1 MFSFKFFASVF
12 IIIFLI
18 FIGTFLREPLF
29 IISSLPLFCYFIL
42 SLIFSPSIPL
52 EINVKREND
61 ESLIQEGNSFSVK
74 ISIENRDEN
83 PCLIFINDLLH
94 EKLSLSEG
102 SNIMLYELK
111 GKEKLSMNYIVT
123 PLDIGSFEVGP
134 LNVQLMDYSG
144 NYFKEYFFDEK
155 IKIKVYPFYEFFE
168 KLNVKSKHLR
178 FWLGENLSRKT
189 GVGLEFFGISEL
201 LPNEYTRRINWKAT
215 AKTNK
220 LMKNVY
226 HAELGGDS
234 LLIVDLREV
243 NNVNMDGL
251 SLVSYIKRASIFLSY
266 NLLKERHRL
275 GLLILGDFIY
285 KIPLGFGKK
294 QFDKM
299 LLVILESKTG
309 SQVDIRILNEYVK
322 IVFPVSTRIFIVTP
336 AIDLDVLYSI
346 AELYLRGYQIIT
358 IIPSP
363 LPNFKADYLYERI
376 LKMERESIA
385 SLLRRYS
392 MVVEWDLRKPLNL
405 EIKKIAKVWNK
416 YLR

>member
-1 MFSFKFFASVF
+1 
-12 IIIFLI
+12 
-18 FIGTFLREPLF
+18 
-29 IISSLPLFCYFIL
+29 
-42 SLIFSPSIPL
+42 
-52 EINVKREND
+52 
-61 ESLIQEGNSFSVK
+61 
-74 ISIENRDEN
+74 
-83 PCLIFINDLLH
+83 
-94 EKLSLSEG
+94 
-102 SNIMLYELK
+102 
-111 GKEKLSMNYIVT
+111 
-123 PLDIGSFEVGP
+123 
-134 LNVQLMDYSG
+134 
-144 NYFKEYFFDEK
+144 
-155 IKIKVYPFYEFFE
+155 
-168 KLNVKSKHLR
+168 
-178 FWLGENLSRKT
+178 
-189 GVGLEFFGISEL
+189 
-201 LPNEYTRRINWKAT
+201 
-215 AKTNK
+215 
-220 LMKNVY
+220 MKNVY

-322 IVFPVSTRIFIVTP
+322 IVFPVTTRIFIVTP